1 MKSLKKQLA
10 ISNQDQN
17 STSINIK
24 FVDRSSVKKHIKTK
38 KTKKKPTYKSSEVT
52 EVIGKYGIKYPV
64 FNTTVDE
71 QDIKVGMQVFS
82 SYDKT
87 PVTVASIY
95 KNSHNITEVEISG
108 SKFTNLMMNQI
119 KLIE

>member
-1 MKSLKKQLA
+1 MKKQLA